1 MVRQGGAWV
10 GVVWRPVVKHL
21 ISGLLSHDPP
31 LSVRV
36 KLVSD
41 RRRRQEKWR
50 RGRLGRLG

>member
-1 MVRQGGAWV
+1 VRRQGRAWV
-10 GVVWRPVVKHL
+10 GVVERGRRPVGRPVGKHW

-41 RRRRQEKWR
+41 RRRR
-50 RGRLGRLG
+50 L